1 MAANLPD
8 PKPVSQQKSESP
20 VASGFETGSAT
31 RLRNLVIVLVAVALT
46 VAIFLGLRAETNSA
60 DLTELAEESTPLEVA
75 LSNGQPTL
83 MEFYANWCTS
93 CMAMAPEIQQL
104 EEQYRGKVNFVMLN
118 VDNSK
123 WLPEILKYRVDG
135 IPHFVFLGQDGAA
148 IAEAIGEVPR
158 TIMEA
163 NLEALAAGLSLPYA
177 TASGQMS
184 AFDAP
189 VAPAKG
195 NSADPRSHSSQV
207 VN

>member
-8 PKPVSQQKSESP
+8 PKAVSPQKSESP

-31 RLRNLVIVLVAVALT
+31 RLRNLLIVLVAVALT
-46 VAIFLGLRAETNSA
+46 VAIFLGLRTETNSA

-93 CMAMAPEIQQL
+93 CMAMAPEIQEL
-104 EEQYRGKVNFVMLN
+104 EEQYKGKVNFVMLN

-163 NLEALAAGLSLPYA
+163 NLEALVAGLPLPYA